1 MQAIKF
7 NRFSCYYKIKKE
19 YMAALEDINLDIP
32 NGELFVVVGESGSG
46 KTTMLKCIMGQCR
59 YVKGELE
66 VNGQAIDNLDVRES
80 SFSYVSQEYSLYPHM
95 TVFENIAF
103 PLRTMHTPQNEVA
116 ERVKDIAEK
125 LDISWLLTR
134 KPKQLSGGQQQR
146 AAIARALVKN
156 PGIMLFDEPF
166 SNVGPE
172 LRVEL
177 RELVR
182 RIHREYK
189 PAIVFVTHDLSEA
202 FSLADRI
209 LVLENGRAVE
219 LGTPQQL
226 MDNPRSELI
235 KGFLKK

>member
-1 MQAIKF
+1 MQAITF
-7 NRFSCYYKIKKE
+7 ENFSCYYKVKGE
-19 YMAALEDINLDIP
+19 YVTALDNIDLEIAD
-32 NGELFVVVGESGSG
+32 GELFVVVGESGSG
-46 KTTMLKCIMGQCR
+46 KSTFLKCIMGQCR
-59 YVKGELE
+59 YVKGNVL
-66 VNGQAIDNLDVRES
+66 VNGQPIDNLDVRES

-103 PLRTMHTPQNEVA
+103 PLRTMQTPQSEVN
-116 ERVKDIAEK
+116 ERVREIAKK
-125 LDISWLLTR
+125 LEIDWLLTR

-146 AAIARALVKN
+146 AALARALVKN

-177 RELVR
+177 RELIR
-182 RIHREYK
+182 KIHREYM
-189 PAIVFVTHDLSEA
+189 PAIVFVTHDLGEA
-202 FSLADRI
+202 FSLADRM
-209 LVLENGRAVE
+209 LVLENGAAVE

-226 MDNPRSELI
+226 MNSPRSELI